1 MPRNLLDTESF
12 FGGLQRMVQTTGVV
26 GGVVARVAGKKM
38 GIFTENA
45 EYAADLK
52 SVLGGLKGPLMKAA
66 QFLAMIPG
74 VLPEEYAKELA
85 QLQSN
90 APPMGWN
97 FVRRRMTAELGLE
110 WEKYFHSFGHRA
122 SAAASLGQ
130 VHRAILKDGRVVACK
145 LQYPNMDTAV
155 ETDLRQFR
163 IAISVYHK
171 IDNAIQQD
179 DVVEELAERLRE
191 ELDYRREAANM
202 RLYRIMLDACPDITV
217 PEPIDSLITQRL
229 LIMQWV
235 DGTTFNTD
243 LCDRLTEAQ
252 RKHIARALFRSWY
265 IPLYRYGIIHGDPH
279 MGNFTLRD
287 DGGLNLLD
295 FGVIRIFPPSFV
307 KGNVDLYNALC
318 TKDSEK
324 AAEAYKA
331 WGFRD
336 LTYEKVAVLNEWAG
350 LLFSPLMEDCERYI
364 QSDEM
369 ITQGRAH
376 LKRVHESLQKVG
388 GVRLPRE
395 FVLVDRSAIGLG
407 SVFTRLKVKMNWYR
421 LFHEVI
427 EDFDQQALSQ
437 RQKNALKEANFPNT
451 ELYS

>member
-1 MPRNLLDTESF
+1 MPRNLDTNSF
-12 FGGLQRMVQTTGVV
+12 FDEIQRMLQTTGVV
-26 GGVVARVAGKKM
+26 GGIVARVAGQKI
-38 GIFTENA
+38 GIFTGSA
-45 EYAADLK
+45 ESATDLK
-52 SVLGGLKGPLMKAA
+52 SVLGGLKGPLMKVA

-74 VLPEEYAKELA
+74 VLPEDYAKELA

-90 APPMGWN
+90 APPMGWG
-97 FVRRRMTAELGLE
+97 FVRRRMTAELGSD
-110 WEKYFHSFGHRA
+110 WEKHFQSFGYRA
-122 SAAASLGQ
+122 FAAASLGQ

-145 LQYPNMDTAV
+145 LQYPSMDTAV
-155 ETDLRQFR
+155 EADLRQLR
-163 IAISVYHK
+163 MAVSVYHK

-179 DVVEELAERLRE
+179 DVVEELTERLHE
-191 ELDYRREAANM
+191 ELDYKREAANM
-202 RLYRIMLDACPDITV
+202 RLYRVMLDTCSDVTV
-217 PEPIDSLITQRL
+217 PDPIDSLSTQRL
-229 LIMQWV
+229 LTMEWV
-235 DGTTFNTD
+235 EGSTFNTD
-243 LCDRLTEAQ
+243 LCDHLTNEQKKCIAQ
-252 RKHIARALFRSWY
+252 ALFRSWY
-265 IPLYRYGIIHGDPH
+265 IPLYRYGVVHGDPH

-307 KGNVDLYNALC
+307 KGNIELYNALC
-318 TKDSEK
+318 TKDSER

-336 LTYEKVAVLNEWAG
+336 LTREKVAVLNEWAG

-369 ITQGRAH
+369 ITQGGAQ
-376 LKRVHESLQKVG
+376 LKRIHEKLRKVG

-407 SVFTRLKVKMNWYR
+407 SVFMRLKVKMNWHK

-427 EDFDQQALSQ
+427 QDFDEQALIQ
-437 RQKNALKEANFPNT
+437 RQKNAFKTADFPI
-451 ELYS
+451 ELYR

>member
-1 MPRNLLDTESF
+1 MPRNLDTESF

-26 GGVVARVAGKKM
+26 GGVVARVAGKKI

-202 RLYRIMLDACPDITV
+202 RLYR
-217 PEPIDSLITQRL
+217 
-229 LIMQWV
+229 
-235 DGTTFNTD
+235 
-243 LCDRLTEAQ
+243 
-252 RKHIARALFRSWY
+252 
-265 IPLYRYGIIHGDPH
+265 
-279 MGNFTLRD
+279 
-287 DGGLNLLD
+287 
-295 FGVIRIFPPSFV
+295 
-307 KGNVDLYNALC
+307 
-318 TKDSEK
+318 
-324 AAEAYKA
+324 
-331 WGFRD
+331 
-336 LTYEKVAVLNEWAG
+336 
-350 LLFSPLMEDCERYI
+350 
-364 QSDEM
+364 
-369 ITQGRAH
+369 
-376 LKRVHESLQKVG
+376 
-388 GVRLPRE
+388 
-395 FVLVDRSAIGLG
+395 
-407 SVFTRLKVKMNWYR
+407 
-421 LFHEVI
+421 
-427 EDFDQQALSQ
+427 
-437 RQKNALKEANFPNT
+437 
-451 ELYS
+451 